1 MARPGRDFLSGAGD
15 DDVLDGGAGAD
26 GLDGGAG
33 YDYASYATSTSGVTV
48 DLANVSSNTGDAA
61 GDTFSSIEG
70 VHGSA
75 YDDTL
80 GGNAVDNY
88 LFGRLGNDVV
98 AGHGGN
104 DFLFGEAGHDMLAG
118 GVGADYLD
126 GGEGFDIADYSGA
139 ASGVVV
145 DRANAWRNTGE
156 AQGDTYSS
164 IEGIAGS
171 AHADELYGD
180 AGGGE
185 FYAGAG
191 HDLLEGR
198 GGADYL
204 DGGEGWDFAL
214 YSSATAGVRASLLNR
229 ALNTGDAAG
238 DTFVSIEG
246 LAGSAYGDML
256 QGNHAGNELYGH
268 DGNDELRGEGGQDF
282 LSGGAQADTLV
293 GGDGQDWLN
302 GGAGRDTFRFET
314 EPVRAIG
321 AFDVDTIQDFS
332 AAEGDRIE
340 LATNVF
346 QAFAPVV
353 YGEGYALNAA
363 LKSTAFTLGTA
374 ATSAEH
380 RIVYNQATGALY
392 YDADGSSFQGQIQIA
407 QLKAGTALS
416 AANIGLY
423 TL

>member
-1 MARPGRDFLSGAGD
+1 M
-15 DDVLDGGAGAD
+15 
-26 GLDGGAG
+26 
-33 YDYASYATSTSGVTV
+33 
-48 DLANVSSNTGDAA
+48 
-61 GDTFSSIEG
+61 
-70 VHGSA
+70 
-75 YDDTL
+75 
-80 GGNAVDNY
+80 
-88 LFGRLGNDVV
+88 
-98 AGHGGN
+98 
-104 DFLFGEAGHDMLAG
+104 
-118 GVGADYLD
+118 
-126 GGEGFDIADYSGA
+126 
-139 ASGVVV
+139 VV
-145 DRANAWRNTGE
+145 DRASAWRNTGE

-229 ALNTGDAAG
+229 ALNAGDAAG

-268 DGNDELRGEGGQDF
+268 DGTDELRGEGGQDF

-340 LATNVF
+340 LETH
-346 QAFAPVV
+346 AFGRAHVV
-353 YGEGYALNAA
+353 YEEGYALNAA
-363 LKSTAFTLGTA
+363 LKSTEFSLGTA
-374 ATSAEH
+374 ASASAH
-380 RIVYNQATGALY
+380 RVIYDQASGALY
-392 YDADGSSFQGQIQIA
+392 YDVDGVGGAAQIKIA
-407 QLKAGTALS
+407 QLAAHTALS
-416 AANIGLY
+416 ASNIGFY